1 MTLLCWVGRNLTLH
15 LSKFR
20 LDFMKNYILL
30 LLLLWTAATTAFAQQ
45 SKTVVTQYNA
55 WLMYFGSHKVS
66 QHWGVHLEAQ
76 WRRSDVFENP
86 QQLLLRTGVNYHFGP
101 KAFATAGYA
110 FIETYPYGELPVAAT
125 FPEHRIWEQLQ
136 VKNQMGT
143 IEWVS
148 RFRLEQ
154 RFSKQPVLTS
164 ENTYEP
170 GDAVYTNRFRLF
182 NRISVPFKGKT
193 IVDKSF
199 YITAYDEILINFGE
213 NVGLNLLDQNRA
225 YLALGYQFPRV
236 GRLELGYL
244 NQYIVKSSGVAFEN
258 NHTLQVGLFSNL
270 PFYKTK

>member
-1 MTLLCWVGRNLTLH
+1 MKKIIVVTLLLTT
-15 LSKFR
+15 SFSV
-20 LDFMKNYILL
+20 FS
-30 LLLLWTAATTAFAQQ
+30 Q

-55 WLMYFGSHKVS
+55 WLMYFGTHKVS
-66 QHWGVHLEAQ
+66 EHWGVHAEAQ
-76 WRRSDVFENP
+76 WRRSDVIEHP

-125 FPEHRIWEQLQ
+125 FPEHRIWQQLQ
-136 VKNQMGT
+136 VKNQMGA

-154 RFSKQPVLTS
+154 RFSKLPVATS
-164 ENTYEP
+164 ENTFEP

-182 NRISVPFKGKT
+182 NRISVPFIGKT
-193 IVDKSF
+193 IQDKSL
-199 YITAYDEILINFGE
+199 YVTAYDEIMVNFGK

-225 YLALGYQFPRV
+225 YLALGYQFPKV
-236 GRLELGYL
+236 GRVEVGYL

-258 NHTLQVGLFSNL
+258 NHTVQVGLFSNL
-270 PFYKTK
+270 PFYKTKF

>member
-1 MTLLCWVGRNLTLH
+1 MRNFKDIVTFAIDLTYH
-15 LSKFR
+15 
-20 LDFMKNYILL
+20 FMKKII
-30 LLLLWTAATTAFAQQ
+30 AFALLFTASVSVFAQ
-45 SKTVVTQYNA
+45 SKTVVTQYNS

-136 VKNQMGT
+136 VKNQMGPV
-143 IEWVS
+143 EWVS

-164 ENTYEP
+164 EGNYEP
-170 GDAVYTNRFRLF
+170 GEAVYTNRVRVF
-182 NRISVPFKGKT
+182 NKISVPFKGKT
-193 IVDKSF
+193 IQDKSF
-199 YITAYDEILINFGE
+199 YITAYDEFFISFGE
-213 NVGLNLLDQNRA
+213 NVYNSYFDQNRA
-225 YLALGYQFPRV
+225 YLALGYQFPKA

-244 NQYIVKSSGVAFEN
+244 NQFIVKGGGAVIEN
-258 NHTLQVGLFSNL
+258 NHTLQVGLFCSA
-270 PFYKTK
+270 PFRR